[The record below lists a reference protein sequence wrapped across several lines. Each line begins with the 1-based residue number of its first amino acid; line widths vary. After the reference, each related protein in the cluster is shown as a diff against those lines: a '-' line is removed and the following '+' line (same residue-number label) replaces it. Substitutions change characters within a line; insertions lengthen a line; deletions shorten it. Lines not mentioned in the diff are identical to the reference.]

1 MLFAGIAVAAL
12 FVLRWREPAAER
24 PFRAWGYP
32 LAPALFTLMSAVMVV
47 NQINREPG
55 PAAAGLVVIGC
66 GVPIY
71 FLLRRR
77 FRAG

>member
-1 MLFAGIAVAAL
+1 MLI
-12 FVLRWREPAAER
+12 EPI
-24 PFRAWGYP
+24 
-32 LAPALFTLMSAVMVV
+32 TTVMSAVMVV
-47 NQINREPG
+47 NQVDREPG

-77 FRAG
+77 STSLE